1 MDALPGMMTG
11 ENRRHKLYVWDCACA
26 SRSGVISYHWSDFIQ
41 LSMDGGPW
49 YGVVG
54 AKEAMYRE
62 HMVHSMHDNG
72 RFRLKTRVAEAPV
85 ISL

>member
-1 MDALPGMMTG
+1 
-11 ENRRHKLYVWDCACA
+11 
-26 SRSGVISYHWSDFIQ
+26 
-41 LSMDGGPW
+41 MDGGPW

-62 HMVHSMHDNG
+62 HMVHSMHDKG
-72 RFRLKTRVAEAPV
+72 LFRLKTRVAEAPV